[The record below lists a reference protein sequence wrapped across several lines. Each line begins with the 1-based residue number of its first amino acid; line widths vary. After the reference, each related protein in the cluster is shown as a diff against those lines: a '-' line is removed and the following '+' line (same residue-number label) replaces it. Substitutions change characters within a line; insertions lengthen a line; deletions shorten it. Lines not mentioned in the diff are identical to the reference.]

1 MELLAYW
8 KIIWRHVWVLVIVVG
23 LVTLYVG
30 YSGYKLHKQHTYSSD
45 VTVQI
50 GVSSTASKTYSNADD
65 VSVSESL
72 ADAFATGPI
81 LSSSAFDEAIYKQ
94 IILDSSVIAQKF
106 GANPDLGDCNT
117 AASIGGALSAARVH
131 SLVTITANCSTP
143 AGAWAAANAAGEVT
157 VGQIGYFLDYVVNSN
172 TTPSTFDP
180 SQANMSARLTSSVSD
195 PATIAVLTSSKLAL
209 YAALEVVAL
218 AVGLA
223 LVFLLE
229 YLDDR
234 IREKDQAASLL
245 GLPILGSV
253 PAAPLL
259 RRR

>member
-8 KIIWRHVWVLVIVVG
+8 KIIWRYIWILVIVVG
-23 LVTLYVG
+23 IVTLYVG

-45 VTVQI
+45 MTVQI
-50 GVSSTASKTYSNADD
+50 GVSATASKSYSNADD

-81 LSSSAFDEAIYKQ
+81 LTSSAFDEAIYKQ

-106 GANPDLGDCNT
+106 GANPDLGNCNT
-117 AASIGGALSAARVH
+117 AANIGAALSAARVH
-131 SLVTITANCSTP
+131 SLVTITANCTTP

-157 VGQIGYFLDYVVNSN
+157 VGQIGYYLDYVVNTN
-172 TTPSTFDP
+172 TTPATFDP
-180 SQANMSARLTSSVSD
+180 SQANMSARLTSSVTD
-195 PATIAVLTSSKLAL
+195 PAAQSALTSSKLTL

-218 AVGLA
+218 AIGLA
-223 LVFLLE
+223 LVFLLD
-229 YLDDR
+229 YFDDR
-234 IREKDQAASLL
+234 IREKEQAASLL

-253 PAAPLL
+253 PGAPVPG
-259 RRR
+259 RR